1 MLLPSNALQD
11 TKSKEIQ
18 DYSNA
23 PKKKRKNSARCSMN
37 GVASHDYA
45 AAAALFFVLR

>member
-23 PKKKRKNSARCSMN
+23 PKKKKKK
-37 GVASHDYA
+37 
-45 AAAALFFVLR
+45 LRPMQYEWSRFT